1 MRIWIDGDAC
11 PRAVRTIVFRAAER
25 VRVEA
30 VLVANQD
37 IQVPRSR
44 WARAVRVGAGFD
56 VADHHILRSSESG
69 DVVITQDIPLAAELV
84 AKGVH
89 AISTRGEEFT
99 EDNVADRLAVRDLLQ
114 GLRDAGQTTGGP
126 PPFGEADK
134 RSLASALDR
143 LLTAALR

>member
-25 VRVEA
+25 VQVEA

-44 WARAVRVGAGFD
+44 WARTVRVGAGFD
-56 VADHHILRSSESG
+56 VADHHILTASAPG

-89 AISTRGEEFT
+89 AISTRGETFT
-99 EDNVADRLAVRDLLQ
+99 EDNVTERLAVRDLLQ
-114 GLRDAGQTTGGP
+114 GLRDLGQVTGGP
-126 PPFGEADK
+126 PPFSDVDK
-134 RSLASALDR
+134 RTLASALDR
-143 LLTAALR
+143 LLTAARG